1 MKKIMKRK
9 GFTLNKIKKNLGKLA
24 LSAMIVFIAVN
35 KFCIETFAT
44 GGIASSK
51 LATGFQKLVNDGT
64 IWLTVI
70 AIPVTVF
77 LVVFFAIRKGAADEQ
92 DQKMWQKRITTALV
106 CGIGVILASSVVN
119 VISGY
124 FM

>member
-1 MKKIMKRK
+1 M
-9 GFTLNKIKKNLGKLA
+9 NKIKNKIGKLA
-24 LSAMIVFIAVN
+24 FTAMIMFIAVN

-51 LATGFQKLVNDGT
+51 LATGTQKLINDAT
-64 IWLTVI
+64 TWLTVI
-70 AIPVTVF
+70 AIPVTVG
-77 LVVFFAIRKGAADEQ
+77 LVIYFCIRKGAADEQ

-106 CGIGVILASSVVN
+106 CGIGVIIASSLIN
-119 VISGY
+119 VITGY